1 MPPLEWHGARVKRLE
16 CVGMG
21 LGDEEKRGRER
32 ESKREH
38 KADAMLWIESS
49 AVWNLQVECECELAQ
64 ATRGNTIDIFH
75 VSACAS
81 ERVCVC
87 VCVHSVQGKRMRVL
101 NMTHGMHSEN
111 VTSSKVARANKI

>member
-1 MPPLEWHGARVKRLE
+1 MTKRSAGESERARE
-16 CVGMG
+16 
-21 LGDEEKRGRER
+21 
-32 ESKREH
+32 REH

-75 VSACAS
+75 VSACA
-81 ERVCVC
+81 RVCVLICVLVC

-111 VTSSKVARANKI
+111 VTSSKVARANKIQKK